1 MRLVVRRERAA
12 LGSPDHAAAG
22 DERLM
27 LATGGDPH
35 APPRAG
41 YARSLH
47 GGARTFAFE
56 AEEEAAS
63 SSSADDAPMCR
74 VRLAFDRAAVVGIAE
89 HETVVAPGDW
99 IKLLLHGAGLALV
112 DAPSSGRPGARRTE
126 VEDGRPAYL
135 HARVE
140 RASVDG
146 ADLEVRALLSRRCP
160 AATTA
165 AHVQYV
171 GATGPWRDDLARV
184 DAGAVVA
191 ALVAEREVMDERI
204 AALESAV
211 EQELS
216 TPDSSAFATL
226 SATGAARQP
235 TTTTRGSVA
244 TLATV
249 GLSSLVVVLA
259 AGVTVTHGLHPKA
272 SPSQL

>member
-1 MRLVVRRERAA
+1 MFTVRQPVKQCVMLE
-12 LGSPDHAAAG
+12 G
-22 DERLM
+22 D
-27 LATGGDPH
+27 
-35 APPRAG
+35 
-41 YARSLH
+41 
-47 GGARTFAFE
+47 
-56 AEEEAAS
+56 
-63 SSSADDAPMCR
+63 
-74 VRLAFDRAAVVGIAE
+74 
-89 HETVVAPGDW
+89 
-99 IKLLLHGAGLALV
+99 GLALV
-112 DAPSSGRPGARRTE
+112 DSSASERPGARRTE
-126 VEDGRPAYL
+126 AESGAYV

-171 GATGPWRDDLARV
+171 GATGPWREDLARV

-191 ALVAEREVMDERI
+191 ALVAEREAMDERI

-272 SPSQL
+272 SPSQH